1 MGIGPVSPDKG
12 PAPPE
17 DRLGCD
23 EERRPPFARHQSC
36 QSSNECSVRPRQAGP
51 GDLTA
56 KDSQLLTENEDLGV
70 LVDGVHPVDPGEL
83 DQATEQT
90 VQERER
96 HGAGS
101 SPDRSCLVKPGIT
114 FLDPTGEG
122 DSRKFDLCD
131 APEISAPTS
140 SSRTISA
147 ITSVIACHTEE
158 HFCQCGGLVASSKAR
173 EHTFSALKTHL
184 SGYFWVA
191 QQP

>member
-12 PAPPE
+12 PVPPE

-23 EERRPPFARHQSC
+23 EERRPLFARHQSC

-83 DQATEQT
+83 DQAAEQT

-96 HGAGS
+96 QGQDPHPIDRAWS
-101 SPDRSCLVKPGIT
+101 SPGSRFWTLQPIT
-114 FLDPTGEG
+114 EAID
-122 DSRKFDLCD
+122 
-131 APEISAPTS
+131 TS
-140 SSRTISA
+140 DIRI
-147 ITSVIACHTEE
+147 VCH
-158 HFCQCGGLVASSKAR
+158 S
-173 EHTFSALKTHL
+173 
-184 SGYFWVA
+184 
-191 QQP
+191 